1 MKIEK
6 VESNK
11 EKYMNLLLEADPE
24 AEVVKQYI
32 SKGDMYIGKE
42 GNKVVCEILITKVN
56 NEECELKNIATLQE
70 YRGKGYAKELIKYVF
85 EKYHNQYKRMI
96 VGTTENMI
104 PFYVLNGFTK
114 YHHTVKNFFIDNY
127 SEKIYDGDLQ
137 CIDMYYYYKEL
148 KFVETGRTRKNVFV
162 NGKYYDTISMDIL
175 SNEFNE
181 SYIRNKNI

>member
-6 VESNK
+6 VEENK

-32 SKGDMYIGKE
+32 NKGDMYIGKE
-42 GNKVVCEILITKVN
+42 DEKVVCEILITKVN

-70 YRGKGYAKELIKYVF
+70 CRGKGYAKELIKYVF
-85 EKYHNQYKRMI
+85 EKYKNQYKRMI

-148 KFVETGRTRKNVFV
+148 K
-162 NGKYYDTISMDIL
+162 
-175 SNEFNE
+175 NEIKGE
-181 SYIRNKNI
+181 EL